1 MKKLLS
7 IVLWILLVG
16 GTAFA
21 AQKWVRDA
29 NPFHVFQA
37 IKVTSNWSLSWDCFF
52 QAQNWVVSD
61 CQGNSFLTGAVG
73 DFLPLSGNTITTP
86 MSWDI
91 YIDNNRALYWWDIY
105 TFIQAEDTT
114 PEMNMVAWQWF
125 GPYLKWWINLLHN
138 QVNLFIKQWAN
149 TLYGVSLWNTWALTY
164 KDDYSTHFVDRSL
177 IDKWYADNTYV
188 PKTLPSDIIVTW
200 NMHSLSFNTMIN
212 YSINTIWFYLNNLAG
227 GNVLSRWASW
237 LRNYVQ
243 SYYYSWIIVDTEN
256 LVLKRNVYSV
266 FSDTHIPA
274 IATGYSANDR
284 RQGMSGNDIVF
295 NQYDWAN
302 WDKRLGM
309 WNSFYVGEDMQT
321 LWDHSAAVGGK
332 MNIASGNYSI
342 VIGWYNNNAWWNYSI
357 IWWQANKAPW
367 TNSVVI
373 WWATNVATWGYSFI
387 GWWSNN
393 KSFWT
398 HSFVAWWDSNV
409 ASWVHSFAWWDTSV
423 AYVNNSFAWWVGVEA
438 KTVYWISFWAHNIWY
453 TDALLEIG
461 NGNGITEN
469 NAMTL
474 YWASQEYKVEFEWP
488 IGIEW
493 TWTHMAFRFAR
504 SWERIEAQYYTWGV
518 WVSAVCSG
526 WKFILP

>member
-61 CQGNSFLTGAVG
+61 CQGNSFLTGV
-73 DFLPLSGNTITTP
+73 DLSWYITWYTETDP
-86 MSWDI
+86 VWSIASWD
-91 YIDNNRALYWWDIY
+91 
-105 TFIQAEDTT
+105 
-114 PEMNMVAWQWF
+114 
-125 GPYLKWWINLLHN
+125 
-138 QVNLFIKQWAN
+138 
-149 TLYGVSLWNTWALTY
+149 
-164 KDDYSTHFVDRSL
+164 
-177 IDKWYADNTYV
+177 YV
-188 PKTLPSDIIVTW
+188 PKTFTSDITVTW
-200 NMHSLSFNTMIN
+200 NMHSITFKNIIN
-212 YSINTIWFYLNNLAG
+212 YSINTIWFYLNNLAW

-342 VIGWYNNNAWWNYSI
+342 VIGWFNNNAWWNYSI

-423 AYVNNSFAWWVGVEA
+423 AYVSNSFAWWVGVEA
-438 KTVYWISFWAHNIWY
+438 KTVYWIAFWAHNIWY